1 MPVNSLTLFPSP
13 SRHLLGA
20 ALIGF
25 GLLGLNSPARSQ
37 TAEAVAAEPGVQSLA
52 AVRKAAESAL
62 RRQIEPAAKDVV
74 LEAANLDARL
84 RLAACPAPLAVDVAL
99 PRGTQSRVL
108 ARVACKNTVAWTVN
122 VPVDIH
128 RKSDVLI
135 MRRAVGRGETIA
147 MADVVVQQRVL
158 PGLTS
163 PYVARPADLAGRLT
177 RRPISEGTALTA
189 DALDAPLLIH
199 RGESVVLAARAGGV
213 EVRAPGVA
221 MADAAA
227 EQRVR
232 VRNLN
237 SLKVIE
243 GVADTA
249 GVVRVNF

>member
-1 MPVNSLTLFPSP
+1 MPVNSLTLS
-13 SRHLLGA
+13 LVLAG
-20 ALIGF
+20 
-25 GLLGLNSPARSQ
+25 LGLWGWVSPAHSQ
-37 TAEAVAAEPGVQSLA
+37 AVETPTQSLA
-52 AVRKAAESAL
+52 AVRAAAESAL
-62 RRQIEPAAKDVV
+62 RRQIEPAAAGVT

-108 ARVACKNTVAWTVN
+108 ARVACKNTVSWTLN

-128 RKSDVLI
+128 RKADVLV
-135 MRRAVGRGETIA
+135 MRRAVGRGENIA
-147 MADVVVQQRVL
+147 VGDVIVQSRVL

-163 PYVARPADLAGRLT
+163 PYVSRPTDLAGRLT
-177 RRPISEGTALTA
+177 RRPIPEGTAVTA

-199 RGESVVLAARAGGV
+199 RGQSVVLTARAGGL
-213 EVRAPGVA
+213 EVRAPGMA

-237 SLKVIE
+237 SLKIIE
-243 GVADTA
+243 GIADTA
-249 GVVRVNF
+249 GVVRVNP

>member
-1 MPVNSLTLFPSP
+1 MPVNSLTLS
-13 SRHLLGA
+13 LVLAG
-20 ALIGF
+20 
-25 GLLGLNSPARSQ
+25 LGLWGWVSPAHSQ
-37 TAEAVAAEPGVQSLA
+37 VVETPPQSLA
-52 AVRKAAESAL
+52 AIRAAAESAL
-62 RRQIEPAAKDVV
+62 RRQIEPAASGVI

-108 ARVACKNTVAWTVN
+108 ARVACKNTVSWTLN

-128 RKSDVLI
+128 RKADVLV
-135 MRRAVGRGETIA
+135 MRRAVGRGENIA
-147 MADVVVQQRVL
+147 VGDVIVQSRVL

-163 PYVARPADLAGRLT
+163 PYVSRPTDLAGRLT
-177 RRPISEGTALTA
+177 RRPIPEGTAVTA

-199 RGESVVLAARAGGV
+199 RGQSVVLTARAGGL
-213 EVRAPGVA
+213 EVRAPGMA

-237 SLKVIE
+237 SLKIIE
-243 GVADTA
+243 GIADTA
-249 GVVRVNF
+249 GVVRVNP

>member
-1 MPVNSLTLFPSP
+1 MPVNSLTLS
-13 SRHLLGA
+13 LMLAG
-20 ALIGF
+20 IGLW
-25 GLLGLNSPARSQ
+25 GCVSPAQSQ
-37 TAEAVAAEPGVQSLA
+37 AVETPNQSLA
-52 AVRKAAESAL
+52 AVRGAAESAL
-62 RRQIEPAAKDVV
+62 RRQIEPAAAGVI

-108 ARVACKNTVAWTVN
+108 ARVACKTTVQWSVN

-128 RKSDVLI
+128 RKADVLV
-135 MRRAVGRGETIA
+135 MRRAVGRGENIA
-147 MADVVVQQRVL
+147 VGDVVVQSRVL

-163 PYVARPADLAGRLT
+163 AYVARPADLAGRLT
-177 RRPISEGTALTA
+177 RRPIPEGTAITA

-199 RGESVVLAARAGGV
+199 RGQSVVLTARAGGL
-213 EVRAPGVA
+213 EVRAPGMA

-237 SLKVIE
+237 SLKIIE

-249 GVVRVNF
+249 GVVRVNP

>member
-1 MPVNSLTLFPSP
+1 MAVNSLTLS
-13 SRHLLGA
+13 LVLAG
-20 ALIGF
+20 IGLV
-25 GLLGLNSPARSQ
+25 GWVSPAHAQ
-37 TAEAVAAEPGVQSLA
+37 VGETPIQSLA
-52 AVRKAAESAL
+52 AVRTAAESAL
-62 RRQIEPAAKDVV
+62 RRQIEPATTGVI

-108 ARVACKNTVAWTVN
+108 ARVACRNTVFWSLN

-128 RKSDVLI
+128 RKADVLV
-135 MRRAVGRGETIA
+135 MRRAVARGENIA
-147 MADVVVQQRVL
+147 VGDVVVQSRVL

-163 PYVARPADLAGRLT
+163 SFVSRPQDLAGRLT
-177 RRPISEGTALTA
+177 RRPIPEGTAVTA

-199 RGESVVLAARAGGV
+199 RGQSVVLTARAGGL
-213 EVRAPGVA
+213 EVRAPGLA

-237 SLKVIE
+237 SLKIIE
-243 GVADTA
+243 GIADTA
-249 GVVRVNF
+249 GVVRVNP